1 MLVQTLR
8 DLYTD
13 RIIAAIGI
21 AAADDRQ
28 H

>member
-1 MLVQTLR
+1 VQTLR